1 MTDKNQVASSVWPP
15 KMVVCV
21 GTVVLKEGRALLIR
35 QAEGHS
41 LEGQWSVPWGI
52 VDPDEAPETAAVRET
67 QEESGVTAKVEGLL
81 GYQNLQT
88 PGWIGIAFLCRH
100 VDGVPIPDG
109 YETDAAAYFSL
120 AEMDALSE
128 PIEPWCDWL
137 VRRAL
142 NGEHQVI
149 FPEPDNPYQ
158 PQMAFL

>member
-1 MTDKNQVASSVWPP
+1 MSDQDQPSSDWPP

-21 GTVVLKEGRALLIR
+21 GAVVLKEDKALFVR
-35 QAEGHS
+35 QAKGHS

-52 VDPDEAPETAAVRET
+52 VDPDEAPEAAAVRET
-67 QEESGVTAKVEGLL
+67 QEESGVRAEVEGLL

-100 VDGVPIPDG
+100 LDGDPTPDG

-120 AEMDALSE
+120 AEMDALNE

-142 NGEHQVI
+142 KGEHQVI
-149 FPEPDNPYQ
+149 LAELDNPYQ
-158 PQMAFL
+158 PRLAFL